1 MYNGN
6 LNANNAPRTLADALN
21 QYEVERAKHKFGF
34 EKDRKKIKEEGNSNK
49 LKPQSISE
57 VKQSTAVP
65 QDSSKVHQQ
74 NMNQNQQV
82 TAIPKHVNNQQLN
95 QISTSSTPSNSSA
108 IISAST
114 SHIQSTTTPNGGGGN
129 NNSGGISRFQQP
141 PSSVQLNKTIAASAH
156 QNVYLQNQNQPTN
169 SAMTVTAVPTP
180 LPQYHTHTSAFLNA
194 SNKACVNNYSI
205 NQSNTVPLS
214 EMQMNNPNLLDRPST
229 SRGHPIHNQGNNIMS
244 SAINIETKENLN
256 VYGKRMLDTSSNLQQ
271 GQHVVKKSTTFT
283 GTSNPYSSK
292 RI

>member
-1 MYNGN
+1 
-6 LNANNAPRTLADALN
+6 
-21 QYEVERAKHKFGF
+21 
-34 EKDRKKIKEEGNSNK
+34 
-49 LKPQSISE
+49 
-57 VKQSTAVP
+57 
-65 QDSSKVHQQ
+65 
-74 NMNQNQQV
+74 MNQNEQV

-129 NNSGGISRFQQP
+129 NNSGGISRFQQA

-156 QNVYLQNQNQPTN
+156 QNVYLQKQSQPTN

-180 LPQYHTHTSAFLNA
+180 LPQYHTHTSAILNA

-229 SRGHPIHNQGNNIMS
+229 SRGLPIHNQGNNIMS

-256 VYGKRMLDTSSNLQQ
+256 GYGKRMLDTSSNLQQ

-292 RI
+292 RT